1 MPILALLSGF
11 SGLATTKQVFE
22 WIDPNGNHTVLNTP
36 WDYDGRFMPPVE
48 YLSDKLPGRDGEFF
62 RSVRHTPRTIK
73 IPVYITAG
81 CQYTSADLRVSVR
94 DLVNAMDPSN
104 GIGTLRVTNP
114 GGDQRELPCR
124 YLSGLEF
131 PEKFGST
138 SSLNLQKVT
147 INLIAHQPY
156 WQGINPTIN
165 DFTTG
170 VPVLFFPIFPLRLAS
185 SQVFTST
192 TINNPGNKPSWP
204 LWRIVGPGS
213 VIKLSNLTT
222 GQKLEFSN
230 AGGLILGVGESIY
243 IDTSEGIKTATR
255 NDNTNLFKYLSNDS
269 TMWAIPPGDS
279 SMELQMAGATIDSS
293 LRLEYTPTYL
303 TV

>member
-1 MPILALLSGF
+1 M
-11 SGLATTKQVFE
+11 
-22 WIDPNGNHTVLNTP
+22 
-36 WDYDGRFMPPVE
+36 
-48 YLSDKLPGRDGEFF
+48 
-62 RSVRHTPRTIK
+62 
-73 IPVYITAG
+73 
-81 CQYTSADLRVSVR
+81 
-94 DLVNAMDPSN
+94 
-104 GIGTLRVTNP
+104 
-114 GGDQRELPCR
+114 
-124 YLSGLEF
+124 
-131 PEKFGST
+131 
-138 SSLNLQKVT
+138 
-147 INLIAHQPY
+147 
-156 WQGINPTIN
+156 
-165 DFTTG
+165 
-170 VPVLFFPIFPLRLAS
+170 
-185 SQVFTST
+185 
-192 TINNPGNKPSWP
+192 
-204 LWRIVGPGS
+204 GPGS